1 MNEGYEQMK
10 TSYENARDGIRFD
23 HLPGEMYCH
32 SLTDPSILSKDLQE
46 KGYQTLTLFG
56 LDVPYHWFLHDNE
69 REKEAITDHYL
80 GAIQPFLADEFI
92 DCLALD
98 ASGDFCV
105 EAKSPLD
112 LERSLGLPRGNIFH
126 GNLTWPFA
134 ERGDEVGQWGVE
146 TNFENVLVCGSS
158 AKRGGA
164 VSGIPGHHAAMKV
177 LGAVYR

>member
-1 MNEGYEQMK
+1 MQG
-10 TSYENARDGIRFD
+10 
-23 HLPGEMYCH
+23 
-32 SLTDPSILSKDLQE
+32 

-56 LDVPYHWFLHDNE
+56 LDIPYHWFIHDNE
-69 REKEAITDHYL
+69 REREAITDHYL

-112 LERSLGLPRGNIFH
+112 LEQSLGLPRGNIFH

-177 LGAVYR
+177 LGA